1 MLPEPK
7 EIPPR
12 ARSANV
18 FSQLTEGALTSI
30 GQYCDEGCTAVF
42 DEHHVKLYRNK
53 NLTIT
58 GDTILTGDRNAH
70 NKLWYFDLSRK
81 NGKITQLPSQSTNTN
96 AANYIIPKTN
106 LQKLTRL
113 K

>member
-1 MLPEPK
+1 VLPEPK
-7 EIPPR
+7 ELSPR

-30 GQYCDEGCTAVF
+30 GQHCDEGCTAVF
-42 DEHHVKLYRNK
+42 DEQHVKLYRNK

-58 GDTILTGDRNAH
+58 GNIILTGDRNAH

-81 NGKITQLPSQSTNTN
+81 MAKAPNYHRNQQLPMQQIKL
-96 AANYIIPKTN
+96 YP
-106 LQKLTRL
+106 KLTQ
-113 K
+113 KN